1 MLRQIFI
8 RPVEPLFE
16 RQRGLVALDLRA
28 EHDHELR
35 SLLRHDVIPSLHNDR
50 GHRAE
55 NDRHGKRG
63 QGNEDAAPDLR
74 RVLPFQQPERRQHSR
89 QQQQA
94 LAQRLP
100 EMPVALGMSY
110 GSPSLESAVDELLA
124 EHVDHIV
131 VLPLYPQFSCST
143 VGAVWDELARI
154 LARKRSIPGISFI
167 RDYADNH
174 DYINAL
180 ANSVRA
186 SFAKHGEPDLLLLSY
201 HGIPQRYA
209 NQGDDY
215 PQRCRDT
222 TRELVPA
229 LGLPPERVMMTF
241 QSRFCRTTTRELA
254 SALGMAPEKV
264 MMTFQSRFG
273 REPWL
278 MPYTDETLK
287 MLGEKGVGHIQVM
300 CPGFAADCL
309 ETLEEIAEQN
319 REVFLGAGGKK
330 YEYIPALNATPEHI
344 EMMANLV
351 AAYR

>member
-1 MLRQIFI
+1 MLRGVIL
-8 RPVEPLFE
+8 P
-16 RQRGLVALDLRA
+16 
-28 EHDHELR
+28 LR
-35 SLLRHDVIPSLHNDR
+35 SP
-50 GHRAE
+50 
-55 NDRHGKRG
+55 
-63 QGNEDAAPDLR
+63 
-74 RVLPFQQPERRQHSR
+74 RVAKLYASVWMEGGSPLMVYSR

-100 EMPVALGMSY
+100 ETPVALGMSY

-131 VLPLYPQFSCST
+131 VLPLYPQYSCST

-209 NQGDDY
+209 DEGDDY
-215 PQRCRDT
+215 PQH
-222 TRELVPA
+222 
-229 LGLPPERVMMTF
+229 
-241 QSRFCRTTTRELA
+241 CRTTTRELA
-254 SALGMAPEKV
+254 SALEMAPEKV

-273 REPWL
+273 REPRL

-319 REVFLGAGGKK
+319 REVFLGAGGKNMNIFRRLMPRQNISK
-330 YEYIPALNATPEHI
+330 
-344 EMMANLV
+344 
-351 AAYR
+351 